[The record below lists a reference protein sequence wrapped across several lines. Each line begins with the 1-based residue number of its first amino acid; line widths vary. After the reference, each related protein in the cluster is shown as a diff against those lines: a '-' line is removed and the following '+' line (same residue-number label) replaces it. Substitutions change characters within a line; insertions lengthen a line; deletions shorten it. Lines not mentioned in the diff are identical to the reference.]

1 MRGFRKFL
9 LRGNLVD
16 LAVAVVVGVAFNSV
30 VQALIRDLIT
40 PLISA
45 AGGTPNF
52 SSLVFSVNQSPFYY
66 GDFINTALSF
76 IVIAAVVYY
85 LVVVPANRMAAAA
98 ARNAETTERPCPE
111 CLSDIPLAATRCRFC
126 TAQVEPVAAAR
137 PPSAAATR
145 RLLPANLRSA
155 NPRSPGS
162 RSPNLRPSTSRP
174 RN

>member
-45 AGGTPNF
+45 AGGKPNF

-111 CLSDIPLAATRCRFC
+111 CLSDIPLAATRCKFC
-126 TAQVEPVAAAR
+126 TARVVPVRIPRQPPAGGAR
-137 PPSAAATR
+137 R
-145 RLLPANLRSA
+145 RRRA
-155 NPRSPGS
+155 G
-162 RSPNLRPSTSRP
+162 LRPSTSRP